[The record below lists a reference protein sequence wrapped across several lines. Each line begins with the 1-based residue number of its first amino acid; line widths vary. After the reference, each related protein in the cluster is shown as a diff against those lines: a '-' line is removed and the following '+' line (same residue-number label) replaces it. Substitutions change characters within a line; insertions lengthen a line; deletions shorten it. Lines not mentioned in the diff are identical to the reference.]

1 MKEANFLYTDGR
13 NVVVTPS
20 FLQIKGSHYYLRGIT
35 EFGLALLKP
44 QRLPG
49 LFIML
54 IGLGIVAERFFQFI
68 PSSWYNAL
76 AIPYAYSYSN
86 ILLITGIVIT
96 LIGLI
101 YMALTRRR
109 YALRIETAE
118 GDKLVIISR
127 SKQYVDQI
135 LTAMRKARLISKM
148 K

>member
-49 LFIML
+49 LLITL
-54 IGLGIVAERFFQFI
+54 IGLGIIAEKFLQFI
-68 PSSWYNAL
+68 PVSWYDAL
-76 AIPYAYSYSN
+76 TIPYYYSYSS
-86 ILLITGIVIT
+86 ILLIIGIVIT
-96 LIGLI
+96 LIGI
-101 YMALTRRR
+101 TYMAVTRRR

-118 GDKLVIISR
+118 GNKLVIISK

-135 LTAMRKARLISKM
+135 LTALRKARLISKL